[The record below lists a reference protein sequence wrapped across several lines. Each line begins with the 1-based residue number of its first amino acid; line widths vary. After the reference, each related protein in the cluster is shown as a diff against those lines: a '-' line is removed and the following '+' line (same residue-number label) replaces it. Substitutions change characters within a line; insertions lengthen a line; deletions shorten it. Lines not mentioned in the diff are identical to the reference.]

1 MSNGIVNCIP
11 EKDFNKENKVK
22 VVNFPGG
29 FSEKILGHLE
39 QIIKEKPD
47 IVMAHIGT
55 NDLTCNV
62 DLLNNAK
69 KILKVISKDSPSI
82 NLAFLSL
89 ITRKDKRTSRKT

>member
-1 MSNGIVNCIP
+1 MVNCIP

-22 VVNFPGG
+22 VVNFPDG

-47 IVMAHIGT
+47 NVMAHIGT

-69 KILKVISKDSPSI
+69 KILKVISKDSPST